1 MEHNCAL
8 LNGQDLDPLRSL
20 SKGVCRMIS
29 LFREQEGAWI
39 EGELGGQGRRN
50 CSWDVAEAGVE
61 VSYGPQERIF

>member
-1 MEHNCAL
+1 
-8 LNGQDLDPLRSL
+8 
-20 SKGVCRMIS
+20 MIS